1 MQEAINPVIKTE
13 EHCIRVCPDLTQI
26 NACIQMLKESSE
38 SINKLAQ
45 VHALMGNESRLKIL
59 YIIYKEQQV
68 CVCDIS
74 DILHMNAS
82 PISQHLK
89 KLKDSGLVQSRK
101 VGQTV
106 FYSVAI
112 DYMETL
118 LPTFIQITKNKLQ
131 TV

>member
-1 MQEAINPVIKTE
+1 MQATTNPAIKTE

-26 NACIQMLKESSE
+26 NTCIQMLEESSE

-45 VHALMGNESRLKIL
+45 VHSLMGSEIRLQIL

-74 DILHMNAS
+74 DILHMSVS

-89 KLKDSGLVQSRK
+89 KLKDGGLVQDKK

-106 FYSVAI
+106 FYTVSI
-112 DYMETL
+112 DYMEIL
-118 LPTFIQITKNKLQ
+118 LPTLIQITKNKLQ
-131 TV
+131 TT